1 MREHLIEP
9 LREHGVVPV
18 IRTPSAKL
26 ANRAV
31 EWLNDAGFR
40 IFELAVSTNSV
51 VDIVAELASD
61 VGLDV
66 GVGMVKDVEAAG
78 ACIEAGASYITT
90 PGLVDGIAD
99 LCGKSD
105 VACLIGAATPSEVM
119 RALELGADAVKVFP
133 VGTLGGAPYMK
144 TLSAVF
150 PGAPLAAD
158 GGIEVDDIS
167 QYLKVGSAF
176 VCVGRRLLDAKALC
190 SGDKDAIIDNAACA
204 LDQVTAV
211 RAQARGTKR

>member
-9 LREHGVVPV
+9 LRRHGVVPV

-31 EWLNDAGFR
+31 EWLSDAGFR
-40 IFELAVSTNSV
+40 TFELTISTNGV
-51 VDIVAELASD
+51 VDLVAELASD

-66 GVGMVKDVEAAG
+66 GVGMVKDAGAAG

-90 PGLVDGIAD
+90 PGLVGGVVE
-99 LCGKSD
+99 LCGQSD
-105 VACLIGAATPSEVM
+105 VACVIGAATPSEVM
-119 RALELGADAVKVFP
+119 RALELGADGVKVFP
-133 VGTLGGAPYMK
+133 VGPLGGAPFIK
-144 TLSAVF
+144 TMAAVF
-150 PGAPLAAD
+150 PDAPLAAD

-167 QYLKVGSAF
+167 RYLKAGSAF
-176 VCVGRRLLDAKALC
+176 VCVGRKLLEAKALC
-190 SGDKDAIIDNAACA
+190 CGDKDAIIDNAASA

-211 RAQARGTKR
+211 RAQPRGKKR